1 METLTIKINTR
12 KRKGRDLVKLI
23 DELAKDG
30 SVEIQKNQVYKD
42 VEEALLQLKEGKVRP
57 INELFNSDEAWGT
70 MWS

>member
-23 DELAKDG
+23 DELAKEG

-42 VEEALLQLKEGKVRP
+42 VEEALLQVKEGKVKP
-57 INELFNSDEAWGT
+57 ISELFNLD
-70 MWS
+70 

>member
-30 SVEIQKNQVYKD
+30 SIEIQKSKVYKD
-42 VEEALLQLKEGKVRP
+42 IEEALCEVKEGKVKP
-57 INELFNSDEAWGT
+57 ISELFK
-70 MWS
+70 

>member
-23 DELAKDG
+23 VELAKDG

-42 VEEALLQLKEGKVRP
+42 VEESLRQVKEGKVKP
-57 INELFNSDEAWGT
+57 INELFNLD
-70 MWS
+70 

>member
-42 VEEALLQLKEGKVRP
+42 VEEALLQLKEGKAKP
-57 INELFNSDEAWGT
+57 ISELFNLDEA
-70 MWS
+70 

>member
-42 VEEALLQLKEGKVRP
+42 VEEALLQLKEGKARP
-57 INELFNSDEAWGT
+57 INELFNFDEA
-70 MWS
+70 

>member
-42 VEEALLQLKEGKVRP
+42 VEEALLQLKEGKAKP
-57 INELFNSDEAWGT
+57 INELKLFFPKT
-70 MWS
+70 

>member
-42 VEEALLQLKEGKVRP
+42 VEEALIQLKEGKAKP
-57 INELFNSDEAWGT
+57 ISELFNFDEA
-70 MWS
+70 

>member
-30 SVEIQKNQVYKD
+30 SVEIQKNKVYRD
-42 VEEALLQLKEGKVRP
+42 VEEALRQVKEGNVKP
-57 INELFNSDEAWGT
+57 ISELFNPDEP
-70 MWS
+70 